1 MVDEG
6 LRIPSKTAAASGT
19 ISFEATMTRLIRVC
33 IVAPFEPLRRGLEA
47 AISLAPEMQVFET
60 HATMADLVGGA
71 AYRTADVLVIDVDA
85 LNQANLGDT
94 YARLSEWLPALKVLF
109 MGSVQDG
116 QAITFEAIPM
126 LMKLD
131 TVGFVYKEGLAER
144 VIAAIQMI
152 ASGASVAEA
161 GVLKRVLTRL
171 SQGAS
176 YVPDDK
182 TQLSDREIEVM
193 TMVAHGRTNKEI
205 AQELLVSEGTVK
217 AHISHIMDKLGI
229 ERRTELVRY
238 ALTTKGLNGEE

>member
-1 MVDEG
+1 MD
-6 LRIPSKTAAASGT
+6 RP
-19 ISFEATMTRLIRVC
+19 IRVC
-33 IVAPFEPLRRGLEA
+33 IVAPFEPLRRGLET
-47 AISLAPEMQVFET
+47 AISVSDQVQVI
-60 HATMADLVGGA
+60 ATYASMAELVA
-71 AYRTADVLVIDVDA
+71 SDTYRTAEVLVIDIDA
-85 LNQANLGDT
+85 LTQANLGDT

-109 MGSVQDG
+109 MGSAQDG

-126 LMKLD
+126 LMSLD

-161 GVLKRVLTRL
+161 GVLKRILTRL

-182 TQLSDREIEVM
+182 SQLSERETEVI
-193 TMVAHGRTNKEI
+193 TMVARGRTNREI
-205 AQELLVSEGTVK
+205 AQELLLSEGTVK

-229 ERRTELVRY
+229 DRRTELVRY
-238 ALTTKGLNGEE
+238 VLTKQGVNGDE

>member
-1 MVDEG
+1 VNNV
-6 LRIPSKTAAASGT
+6 
-19 ISFEATMTRLIRVC
+19 IRVC

-47 AISLAPEMQVFET
+47 AISVSSEMEVVET
-60 HATMADLVGGA
+60 HASMAEMVASGV
-71 AYRTADVLVIDVDA
+71 YRTATVLVIDIDA

-109 MGSVQDG
+109 MGTPQDG

-126 LMKLD
+126 LMGLE

-152 ASGASVAEA
+152 SSGASVAEA
-161 GVLKRVLTRL
+161 AVLKRILTRL

-182 TQLSDREIEVM
+182 TQLSERENEVM
-193 TMVAHGRTNKEI
+193 AMVAHGRTNKEI
-205 AQELLVSEGTVK
+205 AQELLLSEGTVK
-217 AHISHIMDKLGI
+217 AHISHIMGKLGF

-238 ALTTKGLNGEE
+238 VLTSKTGNGDD

>member
-1 MVDEG
+1 MEV
-6 LRIPSKTAAASGT
+6 I
-19 ISFEATMTRLIRVC
+19 EAQ
-33 IVAPFEPLRRGLEA
+33 
-47 AISLAPEMQVFET
+47 SS
-60 HATMADLVGGA
+60 MADLVA
-71 AYRTADVLVIDVDA
+71 SSAYRAADVLVIDVDA

-109 MGSVQDG
+109 MGSAQDG

-126 LMKLD
+126 LMNLD

-161 GVLKRVLTRL
+161 GVLKRILTRL

-182 TQLSDREIEVM
+182 SQLSERETEVM
-193 TMVAHGRTNKEI
+193 MMVARGRTNKEI
-205 AQELLVSEGTVK
+205 AQELLLSEGTVK
-217 AHISHIMDKLGI
+217 AHISHIMSKLGI
-229 ERRTELVRY
+229 DRRTELVRY
-238 ALTTKGLNGEE
+238 VLTSKAANGDE

>member
-1 MVDEG
+1 V
-6 LRIPSKTAAASGT
+6 SK
-19 ISFEATMTRLIRVC
+19 IIRVC

-47 AISLAPEMQVFET
+47 AISVSQEMEVIEAQSS
-60 HATMADLVGGA
+60 MADLVA
-71 AYRTADVLVIDVDA
+71 SSAYRAADVLVIDVDA

-109 MGSVQDG
+109 MGSAQDG

-126 LMKLD
+126 LMNLD

-161 GVLKRVLTRL
+161 GVLKRILTRL

-182 TQLSDREIEVM
+182 SQLSERETEVM
-193 TMVAHGRTNKEI
+193 MMVARGRTNKEI
-205 AQELLVSEGTVK
+205 AQELLLSEGTVK
-217 AHISHIMDKLGI
+217 AHISHIMSKLGI
-229 ERRTELVRY
+229 DRRTELVRY
-238 ALTTKGLNGEE
+238 VLTSKAANGDE